1 MKGNK
6 MRLTPLK
13 IFGPAFIL
21 GTMAIGVTGCGNKQP
36 EEKDYMTEVIE
47 KAIKKQQQKVTN
59 DSIEYF
65 KLSSDTALVKAQ
77 FEKLA
82 ELNKEKGKLFKAYYG
97 YSSVKELL
105 NLKSTKELRA
115 LLVSYSL
122 DYRDIEVIERAEK
135 TYSEKD
141 FRKWAAKKVIVY
153 HELEL
158 EKIDGQYKAI
168 CKSIEDLRVSTNSA
182 KGNKYTASKKELKE
196 MEEFADTEIQ
206 RMYDKLFELWDKYV
220 ETKAAADATGD
231 SILIQKTNQLAK
243 EYQAFE
249 KEVLAQRAAK
259 GYTGKEWCVKSKING
274 YEFNDYF
281 LMKAQ
286 DK

>member
-1 MKGNK
+1 

-13 IFGPAFIL
+13 IFAPIV
-21 GTMAIGVTGCGNKQP
+21 AIGAMALGVTSCDNKQSK
-36 EEKDYMTEVIE
+36 EKDYMTEVIE

-59 DSIEYF
+59 DSTEYF
-65 KLSSDTALVKAQ
+65 KLSSDTVLVKAQ
-77 FEKLA
+77 LEKLA

-105 NLKSTKELRA
+105 NLMSTKELRA
-115 LLVSYSL
+115 LLDSFAF
-122 DYRDIEVIERAEK
+122 DYRDIEENERAEK

-158 EKIDGQYKAI
+158 EKVDGQYKAI
-168 CKSIEDLRVSTNSA
+168 CKAIEGLSVLTNNA

-220 ETKAAADATGD
+220 ETKAKAEETSDN
-231 SILIQKTNQLAK
+231 ILIKKTNQLPK

-259 GYTGKEWCVKSKING
+259 GYTGKEWCVKSKVNG

-286 DK
+286 DE